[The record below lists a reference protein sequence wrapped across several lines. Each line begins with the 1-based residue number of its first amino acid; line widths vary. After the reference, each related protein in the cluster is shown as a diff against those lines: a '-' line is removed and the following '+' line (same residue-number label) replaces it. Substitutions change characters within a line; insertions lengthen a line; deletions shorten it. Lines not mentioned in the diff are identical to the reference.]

1 MLSSSTQL
9 GGADD
14 GQLAAG
20 ERYCFRLEGAA
31 SARRHTMPW
40 AAPTDEQRERV
51 PHNGEAAALPP
62 RGDYAFCCVV
72 AAHRQAGMQ
81 GTSTV
86 R

>member
-1 MLSSSTQL
+1 
-9 GGADD
+9 
-14 GQLAAG
+14 
-20 ERYCFRLEGAA
+20 
-31 SARRHTMPW
+31 MPW

-86 R
+86 T